1 MSEFTIP
8 SRGIVS
14 YSQHDWQ
21 LTDLLT
27 RAPFPDEFLV
37 EMIATGICHTDIAGF
52 GGIYP
57 RVYGHEGE
65 PHQARSSSPSKFS
78 VGDLVILSAAACHGH
93 PAYCV
98 QHSALT
104 SQANTPTFVL
114 ASNKSKV
121 IGGGFFGQLSFAS
134 PAPVKV
140 SCAVNVTKMVRDAAE
155 LRLYAPLG
163 CSIMTGAGT
172 VTHVGRGEA
181 GDVVAVVGLGG
192 VGLAA
197 IAAAKHRG
205 VGTIIACDVVASRI
219 ELAKGFG
226 STAGLDTSQEG
237 LGGKSLSEALK
248 GVTQDGL
255 GCTHI
260 LDTTPSVVVLEQCLE
275 AVRNNGTVFQVG
287 VKPVGAKLELD
298 LLPHMV
304 HGRKLV
310 GVIEGDRDPI
320 EALPELLQWC
330 KDGTLPVEKMVTEFK
345 VEEFEKAR
353 KVMEDGSVV
362 KSVLVW

>member
-1 MSEFTIP
+1 MSDVTIP

-57 RVYGHEGE
+57 RVYGHE
-65 PHQARSSSPSKFS
+65 
-78 VGDLVILSAAACHGH
+78 AACLSCHYCTTGH

-192 VGLAA
+192 VGFEAQ
-197 IAAAKHRG
+197 
-205 VGTIIACDVVASRI
+205 
-219 ELAKGFG
+219 KG
-226 STAGLDTSQEG
+226 
-237 LGGKSLSEALK
+237 
-248 GVTQDGL
+248 
-255 GCTHI
+255 
-260 LDTTPSVVVLEQCLE
+260 
-275 AVRNNGTVFQVG
+275 
-287 VKPVGAKLELD
+287 
-298 LLPHMV
+298 
-304 HGRKLV
+304 
-310 GVIEGDRDPI
+310 GDDY
-320 EALPELLQWC
+320 C
-330 KDGTLPVEKMVTEFK
+330 V
-345 VEEFEKAR
+345 
-353 KVMEDGSVV
+353 
-362 KSVLVW
+362 

>member
-57 RVYGHEGE
+57 R
-65 PHQARSSSPSKFS
+65 SKFS
-78 VGDLVILSAAACHGH
+78 VGDLVILSAAACLSCHYCTTGH

-192 VGLAA
+192 VGFEAQ
-197 IAAAKHRG
+197 
-205 VGTIIACDVVASRI
+205 
-219 ELAKGFG
+219 KGG
-226 STAGLDTSQEG
+226 DDYCEG
-237 LGGKSLSEALK
+237 LGGKSLSETLK

-275 AVRNNGTVFQVG
+275 AARNNGTVFQVG

-330 KDGTLPVEKMVTEFK
+330 KDGTLPVEKMVTEFE

-353 KVMEDGSVV
+353 KAMEDGSVV

>member
-57 RVYGHEGE
+57 R
-65 PHQARSSSPSKFS
+65 SKFS
-78 VGDLVILSAAACHGH
+78 VGDLVILSAAACLSCHYCTTGH

-192 VGLAA
+192 VGFEAQ
-197 IAAAKHRG
+197 
-205 VGTIIACDVVASRI
+205 
-219 ELAKGFG
+219 KGG
-226 STAGLDTSQEG
+226 DDYCEG

>member
-57 RVYGHEGE
+57 R
-65 PHQARSSSPSKFS
+65 FS
-78 VGDLVILSAAACHGH
+78 VGDLVILSAAACLSCHYCTTGH